1 MLLAGDL
8 GGTKTLLGLF
18 QRSEAARPD
27 EVRVL
32 EFPTLEY
39 AGAAEILRAFLEA
52 ANVSASDI
60 EAASLGLP
68 GPVIDQRCKPTN
80 VDWTVDARDLMRDLG
95 LARVALLNDLEAM
108 AHVVPALRPDEL
120 KVLQEGRRDPKGN
133 AALLAAGTGL
143 GYALLIN
150 VDGELRPSPSE
161 GGHADFAART
171 PREIDLLRELTGIY
185 GRAHTEH
192 VVCGPGL
199 VNVARFTSQGRSFV
213 FREAGDPAELPS
225 RITQAALSGRCA
237 HCAEALEMFVAAFGA
252 AAGNFAMQGMATGGV
267 YIGGGIPPKILPAFE
282 TSTFID
288 AFNAKEPLDG
298 LVKAMPV
305 SLILNKHAGL
315 DGAAVHA
322 NRIRRDA

>member
-18 QRSEAARPD
+18 RRSERARPE
-27 EVRVL
+27 EVRIL
-32 EFPTLEY
+32 EFATLEY
-39 AGAAEILRAFLEA
+39 PGAEHIIRAFLA
-52 ANVSASDI
+52 TTGVAPADI

-80 VDWTVDARDLMRDLG
+80 VDWIVDARSLMSELG
-95 LARVALLNDLEAM
+95 LSRVTLLNDLEAM
-108 AHVVPALRPDEL
+108 AHVVPFLRDDEL
-120 KVLQEGRRDPKGN
+120 KVLQAGRRDPAGN

-143 GYALLIN
+143 GLALLIN
-150 VDGELRPSPSE
+150 VDGELRPSASE

-171 PREIDLLRELTGIY
+171 PREIELLTELTRIY

-199 VNVARFTSQGRSFV
+199 VNVARFTSRGQSFV
-213 FREAGDPAELPS
+213 FRDVSDPAELPS
-225 RITQAALSGRCA
+225 RISQAALSGRCA
-237 HCAEALEMFVAAFGA
+237 HCAEALTLFVGAFGA
-252 AAGNFAMQGMATGGV
+252 AAGNFAMSGMATGGV

-305 SLILNKHAGL
+305 SIILNKHAGL

-322 NRIRRDA
+322 NGLVR

>member
-18 QRSEAARPD
+18 QRSDSARPK

-39 AGAAEILRAFLEA
+39 GGADEILRAFLGA
-52 ANVSASDI
+52 AGVAASEI
-60 EAASLGLP
+60 ESASLGLP

-80 VDWTVDARDLMRDLG
+80 VNWLVDARELMSGLG
-95 LARVALLNDLEAM
+95 LARVTLLNDLEAM
-108 AHVVPALRPDEL
+108 AHVVPALRTDEL
-120 KVLQEGRRDPKGN
+120 LVLQEGRRDPTGN

-143 GYALLIN
+143 GQALLIN
-150 VDGELRPSPSE
+150 VEGELRPSPSE

-171 PREIDLLRELTGIY
+171 PREIELLVELTRIY

-199 VNVARFTSQGRSFV
+199 VNVARFTSQGQSFV
-213 FREAGDPAELPS
+213 FRDTADPAELPS
-225 RITQAALSGRCA
+225 RISQAALSKRCA
-237 HCAEALEMFVAAFGA
+237 HCVEALEMFVAAFGA

-267 YIGGGIPPKILPAFE
+267 YIGGGIPPRILPAFQ

-298 LVKAMPV
+298 LVKSMPV

-322 NRIRRDA
+322 NSLVR

>member
-1 MLLAGDL
+1 MLLAVDL

-18 QRSEAARPD
+18 RRSDKPRPD
-27 EVRVL
+27 EVTIL
-32 EFPTLEY
+32 ELSTLEY
-39 AGAAEILRAFLEA
+39 SGAAEIVSAFLDA
-52 ANVSASDI
+52 AKVKASDI
-60 EAASLGLP
+60 EAACLGLP

-80 VDWTVDARDLMRDLG
+80 VDWVVDARELSSSLG
-95 LARVALLNDLEAM
+95 LGHVRLLNDLEAM
-108 AHVVPALRPDEL
+108 AHVVPALRVDEL

-143 GYALLIN
+143 GQALLIN

-171 PREIDLLRELTGIY
+171 PREIELLQELTRLF
-185 GRAHTEH
+185 GRTHTEH

-199 VNVARFTSQGRSFV
+199 VNLARFTSKGQSFV
-213 FREAGDPAELPS
+213 FHEGGDPAELPS
-225 RITQAALSGRCA
+225 RITQAAVSKRCP
-237 HCAEALEMFVAAFGA
+237 HCVEALEMFVAAFGA

-288 AFNAKEPLDG
+288 AFNAKEPLDD
-298 LVKAMPV
+298 LVKNIPV
-305 SLILNKHAGL
+305 LLILNKHAGL
-315 DGAAVHA
+315 DGAAVYA
-322 NRIRRDA
+322 NRMR